1 MQLFTLINN
10 LLMNDSYCSRRGLMV
25 MKYPITP
32 LSQNSGLLYW
42 VPGCDTII
50 SLIKEFRQ
58 LKRIHLETEMQQI
71 KYRAP
76 AFMNMA
82 LHYKVDAFKYMLTT
96 SDAIDLCRSL
106 WNKASSAEDWL
117 LKRMNYTRSIAVSS
131 IVGYILGLG
140 DRHPLT

>member
-1 MQLFTLINN
+1 
-10 LLMNDSYCSRRGLMV
+10 
-25 MKYPITP
+25 
-32 LSQNSGLLYW
+32 
-42 VPGCDTII
+42 
-50 SLIKEFRQ
+50 
-58 LKRIHLETEMQQI
+58 MQQI

-140 DRHPLT
+140 DRHPANLMIERTTGMVLHIDYGDCFEVAMHREQLPEKVPFRLTSIMMKAFESCGTEEASG